1 MIRFFHF
8 HEEPSFGGIPSPADK
23 LLTGTAIGLAGVL
36 LDVSV
41 AFTQTAK
48 GPIPI
53 HFNVLGEAD
62 AWGDPT
68 FYLVLGGLGL
78 LTVGLCLIASRYPQ
92 LIHLPVVLRQETAV
106 QKAVKCRYARS
117 MAVVCGALFLSL
129 LLLCRAYETEASW
142 KTAATALLAVS
153 LFAVLVVTIT
163 ASLHVVRTGKP

>member
-8 HEEPSFGGIPSPADK
+8 HEELPFGDSSSPADK
-23 LLTGTAIGLAGVL
+23 LLTSTAIGLSGIL
-36 LDVSV
+36 LGVSV
-41 AFTQTAK
+41 AFTRTAE

-92 LIHLPVVLRQETAV
+92 LIHLPVLLRQETAK
-106 QKAVKCRYARS
+106 QKAMKCRYAKG
-117 MAVVCGALFLSL
+117 MAVVCGSLFLSL
-129 LLLCRAYETEASW
+129 LLLCRAYETNAAW
-142 KTAATALLAVS
+142 KVAATTLLAVC
-153 LFAVLVVTIT
+153 LLAILVLTIT
-163 ASLHVVRTGKP
+163 VSLQIVRAGKP